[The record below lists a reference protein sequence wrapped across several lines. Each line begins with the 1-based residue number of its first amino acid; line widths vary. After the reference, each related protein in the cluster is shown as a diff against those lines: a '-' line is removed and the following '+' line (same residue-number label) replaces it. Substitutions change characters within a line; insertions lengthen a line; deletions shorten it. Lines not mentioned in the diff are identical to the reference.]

1 VADQPLRI
9 LIVRIGAMGDVLH
22 GMPAV
27 AGLRTALPG
36 CRIGWAVEPRWAP
49 LLVASTG
56 EMPLVDRVH
65 LVPTKE
71 WKRHPLAAQTLRGIA
86 ELRREIRAEQYDVAI
101 DLQGSIK
108 SAVAGRLAAAKT
120 FLGSNAPREQAAR
133 LLYTHRIRPTTVS
146 VIQQASELIEAGARR
161 WLEQAAVSRLEPAGV
176 VLPVEP
182 EAERWCDTV
191 IERESLP
198 PVFLVPQAGWGAKEW
213 GAANYAELAKR
224 LMSAG
229 FRILINQPPGMRL
242 PEALKPVEGAIAV
255 ESTLP
260 QMIALAR
267 RASLVIGGDTGPVH
281 LAAALGTPVV
291 ALFGPTDPARNG
303 PHFPGA
309 RVRVLR
315 DPSSVTDHRRHPDTE
330 AGLKRIRVEEVL
342 DAALN
347 LLGDRKQG
355 A

>member
-1 VADQPLRI
+1 MADQPLRV

-27 AGLRTALPG
+27 AGLRAALPG

-49 LLVASTG
+49 LLVSSTG
-56 EMPLVDRVH
+56 KMPLVDRVH

-71 WKRHPLAAQTLRGIA
+71 WKRRPFATQTLSGIA
-86 ELRREIRAEQYDVAI
+86 ELRGALRAERYDVVV

-108 SAVAGRLAAAKT
+108 SAVVGRLAGAKT
-120 FLGSNAPREQAAR
+120 FVGLDTPREQAAR
-133 LLYTHRIRPTTVS
+133 LLYKRRVRPSAVS
-146 VIQQASELIEAGARR
+146 VIQHASELIEAGTKT
-161 WLEQAAVSRLEPAGV
+161 WLRDAGV
-176 VLPVEP
+176 PRLDQAGVQLPEDP
-182 EAERWCDTV
+182 EARRWCDTV

-198 PVFLVPQAGWGAKEW
+198 PVLLVPQAGWGAKEW
-213 GAANYAELAKR
+213 GAANDAELAKR
-224 LMSAG
+224 LISAG
-229 FRILINQPPGMRL
+229 VRVLINQPPGMRL
-242 PEALKPVEGAIAV
+242 PDALTAVTGVVAV

-267 RASLVIGGDTGPVH
+267 RVSLVIGGDTGPVH

-303 PHFPGA
+303 PFFPEA
-309 RVRVLR
+309 SMRVLR
-315 DPSSVTDHRRHPDTE
+315 DPSSVTDHRRHPETE

-342 DAALN
+342 AAALD
-347 LLGDRKQG
+347 LLGDSDKG
-355 A
+355 L